1 MEIEKKRETSWKIQL
16 KEKEEY
22 IEITSVEISG
32 EVREIKLLLLNKD
45 KSVKV
50 RLNKAEFFKFLSLI
64 SAFKDVLIGED
75 SISSISSETS
85 LEIINNHSQKI
96 NDYSE
101 INDDIYQIDSE
112 PTDESLK
119 NTDTE
124 ELNPEEWDPW

>member
-1 MEIEKKRETSWKIQL
+1 MEIEKKRSTSWKIQL

-22 IEITSVEISG
+22 IEITSVEMSG
-32 EVREIKLLLLNKD
+32 EVREIKLLLLNKG

-50 RLNKAEFFKFLSLI
+50 RLNKVEFFKFLSLI

-75 SISSISSETS
+75 SITSETS
-85 LEIINNHSQKI
+85 LEIINNQSQKI
-96 NDYSE
+96 NDYPE
-101 INDDIYQIDSE
+101 INNDIYQIDSE

>member
-1 MEIEKKRETSWKIQL
+1 MDAMSSPRPRRTWQPGFP
-16 KEKEEY
+16 Y
-22 IEITSVEISG
+22 G

-75 SISSISSETS
+75 SIIASDDS
-85 LEIINNHSQKI
+85 LEIITNHSQEI

-119 NTDTE
+119 NKDTE

>member
-50 RLNKAEFFKFLSLI
+50 RLNKSEFFKFLSLI

-75 SISSISSETS
+75 SITSETS
-85 LEIINNHSQKI
+85 LEIINKPSQKI

-101 INDDIYQIDSE
+101 INNDTYQIDSE

>member
-32 EVREIKLLLLNKD
+32 EVREIKLLLLNKG

-75 SISSISSETS
+75 SITSEIETS
-85 LEIINNHSQKI
+85 LKIVNNHSPEI
-96 NDYSE
+96 SDYSE
-101 INDDIYQIDSE
+101 ITDDIYQLDSE

>member
-1 MEIEKKRETSWKIQL
+1 MNAILFYVTPTFRLTGSTINAIEYFLAAYEHNPD
-16 KEKEEY
+16 
-22 IEITSVEISG
+22 
-32 EVREIKLLLLNKD
+32 IKLLLLNKD

-50 RLNKAEFFKFLSLI
+50 RLNKSEFFKFLSLI

-75 SISSISSETS
+75 SITSEDN
-85 LEIINNHSQKI
+85 LEMVNNHSQKI
-96 NDYSE
+96 NDYLE

-119 NTDTE
+119 NNDTE

>member
-75 SISSISSETS
+75 SITSEIETS
-85 LEIINNHSQKI
+85 LKIVNNHSPEI
-96 NDYSE
+96 SDYSE
-101 INDDIYQIDSE
+101 ITDDIYQLDSE

>member
-32 EVREIKLLLLNKD
+32 EVREIKLLLLNKG

-75 SISSISSETS
+75 LITSEDS
-85 LEIINNHSQKI
+85 LEIVNNLSQKI

-112 PTDESLK
+112 PSDESLK

>member
-22 IEITSVEISG
+22 IELTSVEISG

-50 RLNKAEFFKFLSLI
+50 RLNKSEFFKFLSLI

-75 SISSISSETS
+75 SITSETS
-85 LEIINNHSQKI
+85 LEIINNPSQKI

-101 INDDIYQIDSE
+101 INNDIYQIDSE
-112 PTDESLK
+112 PTEESLK
-119 NTDTE
+119 KK
-124 ELNPEEWDPW
+124 

>member
-1 MEIEKKRETSWKIQL
+1 M
-16 KEKEEY
+16 
-22 IEITSVEISG
+22 SG
-32 EVREIKLLLLNKD
+32 EVREIKLLLLNKG

-50 RLNKAEFFKFLSLI
+50 RLNKVEFFKFLSLI

-75 SISSISSETS
+75 SITSETS
-85 LEIINNHSQKI
+85 LEIINNQSQKI
-96 NDYSE
+96 NDYPE
-101 INDDIYQIDSE
+101 INNDIYQIDSE

>member
-50 RLNKAEFFKFLSLI
+50 RLNKSEFFKFLSLI

-75 SISSISSETS
+75 SITSETS
-85 LEIINNHSQKI
+85 LEIINNPSQKI

-101 INDDIYQIDSE
+101 INNDIYQIDSE
-112 PTDESLK
+112 PTEESLK
-119 NTDTE
+119 KNDTE
-124 ELNPEEWDPW
+124 ELDPGEWDPW

>member
-50 RLNKAEFFKFLSLI
+50 RLNKSEFFKFLSLI

-75 SISSISSETS
+75 SISSETS

-112 PTDESLK
+112 PSDESLK
-119 NTDTE
+119 NTDPE